1 MEMRFFTAPSFFAAG
16 SMWGGQTKWQ
26 ALMGWT
32 QPSSGMWRESENP
45 SFDAMVLA
53 RAKMRSGGTMQNEFI
68 GDHDSKPMVWAGRIL
83 SGLAVLFL
91 LMDGVGKLVKP
102 APVIEATT
110 ALGWSEGSIL
120 TLGVLVLIATALY
133 VIPRTA
139 ILGAILLT
147 GFLGGAVAS
156 QLRIGNPLFSH
167 TLFPVYIGVMVWL
180 GLWLRHRQLRRL
192 LFN

>member
-1 MEMRFFTAPSFFAAG
+1 
-16 SMWGGQTKWQ
+16 
-26 ALMGWT
+26 
-32 QPSSGMWRESENP
+32 MWRESENP

-53 RAKMRSGGTMQNEFI
+53 RAKMRSGGTMRNEFI

-167 TLFPVYIGVMVWL
+167 TLFPVYIGVMVWV
-180 GLWLRHRQLRRL
+180 GLWLRHRQLRGL
-192 LFN
+192 LFQ

>member
-1 MEMRFFTAPSFFAAG
+1 
-16 SMWGGQTKWQ
+16 MWNQNETSARGLQVPCRAK
-26 ALMGWT
+26 
-32 QPSSGMWRESENP
+32 
-45 SFDAMVLA
+45 AMVW
-53 RAKMRSGGTMQNEFI
+53 I
-68 GDHDSKPMVWAGRIL
+68 GRIL

-110 ALGWSEGSIL
+110 ALGWSESSIL

-167 TLFPVYIGVMVWL
+167 TLFPVYIGIMVWV
-180 GLWLRHRQLRRL
+180 GLWLRNRQLRGL
-192 LFN
+192 LLT

>member
-1 MEMRFFTAPSFFAAG
+1 
-16 SMWGGQTKWQ
+16 
-26 ALMGWT
+26 
-32 QPSSGMWRESENP
+32 
-45 SFDAMVLA
+45 
-53 RAKMRSGGTMQNEFI
+53 
-68 GDHDSKPMVWAGRIL
+68 MVWAGRIL

-167 TLFPVYIGVMVWL
+167 TLFPVYIGVMVWV
-180 GLWLRHRQLRRL
+180 GLWLRHRQLRGL
-192 LFN
+192 LFQ